1 MFFFSAIRQH
11 ALVKVFSK
19 RFHACCMHPIRW
31 STGSL
36 ALPSALAA
44 VWRVPQKVK
53 WLKVPWLQ
61 VDEHGFVTA
70 SLPVQAGDKVW
81 ILVSRFAT
89 NVVSLQQAADWRQ
102 VPYVFK
108 AAQRAELSF
117 ALVVWDV
124 AKVVPHV
131 VAAVT
136 SQPDEVVVVD
146 SSAHPCR
153 SIPTEAKSI
162 AVINCVKDMAAKRK
176 LVTLWTRSVTCYPTG
191 LSQKMRCF
199 MWTPCDLKP

>member
-1 MFFFSAIRQH
+1 
-11 ALVKVFSK
+11 
-19 RFHACCMHPIRW
+19 MHPIRW

-176 LVTLWTRSVTCYPTG
+176 LRSVTCYPTG